1 VKPIGGGLRL
11 VALTVL
17 TVCCFALP
25 ASAKHEP
32 GQGPPGQEKKDKKHD
47 QQAAA
52 APTPAADQA
61 PSGAEQ
67 PAAAAPAPPDK
78 HAAKQQAKAEK
89 KAAKQEAKAEKHAD
103 KQPSKTVSQTTTDVT
118 PTSSS
123 PGRRKKTAA
132 STTPAP
138 APAVVAAAEPAAA
151 PAAPAP
157 AAAPVTHARKRT
169 GRSAAQRRAAARKR
183 HRAAVRRAN
192 AGRRTAARRAR
203 PVAPVARP
211 LISTTAPLAAISP
224 GPAKPE
230 KKAAKE
236 TDRRAPSHQP
246 DDQPNVVLRTVSD
259 VVEVVPTPLWV
270 LLGILTG
277 LSCLFAVTSAR
288 QTRRAHRLAAERGTL
303 LGDVG
308 VLQDAV
314 LPVVPPRVGS
324 LAVSVAH
331 RPAGGPAAG
340 GDFYDVVALDN
351 GRSALVVG
359 DVSGHGPGA
368 LGHATLV
375 RFTLRAHLE
384 SGAGPREALAIA
396 ASSLAPHFEE
406 GFATAA
412 VAIHDPREGTLTYA
426 TAAHEAPIV
435 VGPGSHAP
443 VIASSTPPLGI
454 GANGP
459 LARRQTTVP
468 FPEGS
473 LACMLT
479 DGALEARHRGELVGR
494 ARVEE
499 WVREMGARPAAGDMA
514 ELIRTRA
521 AVSDDLAVCFATSTA
536 GPDTGSWR
544 IEELNSPTPAE
555 AERFLVACGAGDDL
569 RGAVAEALR
578 FTHAGTVLSVRFE
591 DDRVVSADVAPSGK
605 PAPVAA

>member
-1 VKPIGGGLRL
+1 VKLVGGGLRL
-11 VALTVL
+11 AVLTVL
-17 TVCCFALP
+17 TVGCFVLP

-32 GQGPPGQEKKDKKHD
+32 GQGPPGQEKKAAKQE
-47 QQAAA
+47 QQASP
-52 APTPAADQA
+52 APAPAADRS
-61 PSGAEQ
+61 PAEQ
-67 PAAAAPAPPDK
+67 PATAAPAPDK
-78 HAAKQQAKAEK
+78 HAAKQQAKAER
-89 KAAKQEAKAEKHAD
+89 KAAKQQS
-103 KQPSKTVSQTTTDVT
+103 KQPSRTVSQTTTDQT

-123 PGRRKKTAA
+123 PGRGKKTAA
-132 STTPAP
+132 SKT
-138 APAVVAAAEPAAA
+138 PAAA
-151 PAAPAP
+151 PVAVATAAAPAATTPAPAP
-157 AAAPVTHARKRT
+157 AAAPVTQLSTHT
-169 GRSAAQRRAAARKR
+169 GSSAAERRRAAARKR
-183 HRAAVRRAN
+183 HRAAVRRA
-192 AGRRTAARRAR
+192 TARQRVARRAT
-203 PVAPVARP
+203 PAPVAHP
-211 LISTTAPLAAISP
+211 VVTATAPLAAISP
-224 GPAKPE
+224 APAEPGRH
-230 KKAAKE
+230 APKE
-236 TDRRAPSHQP
+236 TARKAPTTQH
-246 DDQPNVVLRTVSD
+246 DDQPNVVLRTVSS
-259 VVEVVPTPLWV
+259 VVEVVPTPLWI

-314 LPVVPPRVGS
+314 LPVVPPRVGA

-340 GDFYDVVALDN
+340 GDFYDAIALDN

-454 GANGP
+454 GADGP